1 MPGNTLRRRRW
12 WPSSLGGRIALV
24 AVAVLLGWPLALT
37 AIAIVVAVVATAVSL
52 VMAFF
57 PLIAVG
63 LLGFWLVRRHPARSP
78 HAAGWPAGAGPARQP
93 WPPSAPPVPPAAPQ
107 RAASPDPLARLQAEQ
122 RAQVDRIH
130 RKAAALLEG
139 GRFPAGSRNLHLVRR
154 TLDAYLPTT
163 LHAYLALPPGTDD
176 WVAAPDGRTSVQ
188 VLRDQ
193 LTLLEAKL
201 DEVAGDLWRSDV
213 QRLLANERFL
223 EEHFGRRQPD
233 ELTIS

>member
-1 MPGNTLRRRRW
+1 MPENMLRGRRW

-24 AVAVLLGWPLALT
+24 TVAVLLGWPFAVA
-37 AIAIVVAVVATAVSL
+37 AIGVVIAVVATVVSL
-52 VMAFF
+52 VLAFF
-57 PLIAVG
+57 PLIAIG
-63 LLGFWLVRRHPARSP
+63 LLGFWLAKRHPGSSQR
-78 HAAGWPAGAGPARQP
+78 AAGWPAARPAPQP
-93 WPPSAPPVPPAAPQ
+93 VPPAPPPVPPAA
-107 RAASPDPLARLQAEQ
+107 ASPDPLERLPAEQ

-154 TLDAYLPTT
+154 TVDAYLPTT
-163 LHAYLALPPGTDD
+163 LHAYLALPPGTGE
-176 WVAAPDGRTSVQ
+176 WVASPDGRTSLQ

-193 LTLLEAKL
+193 LTLLETKL